1 VRHFPKDNKRRKRG
15 SPLLEEGLLIAL
27 AVITMSVVFSMV
39 LGILDG
45 VQKVIQNLGFNT
57 QNFMNSLNDLWNKI
71 VSFLGLGG

>member
-1 VRHFPKDNKRRKRG
+1 VKRFSKYSRRVKG

-71 VSFLGLGG
+71 ISFLGLGG

>member
-1 VRHFPKDNKRRKRG
+1 MRHFPKDNKRKRG

>member
-1 VRHFPKDNKRRKRG
+1 MRRFPKDNKRKRG